1 MNRLLVPGIALAALL
16 TAPLL
21 RAESPPPAA
30 TLTVRVDQSGPVINR
45 NLYGQFT
52 EHLGHC
58 IYGGI
63 WVGEN
68 SPIPNTRGM
77 RNDVLAALRALNL
90 PVVRWPGGCFA
101 DEYHWRD
108 GIGPREK
115 RPAMINTHWGGVVE
129 NNHFGTHEFLDFCE
143 LIGAAPY
150 ICGNVGS
157 GTPQEMMEWV
167 EYMTSDADSP
177 MANLRRQNGRA
188 EPWKVPYFAVGNES
202 WGCGGSMRAEFC
214 ADNFRRYNTF
224 LKDYADNK
232 ISRVACGPAGDD
244 YDWTE
249 KLMMIAGKQMNGLAL
264 HHYTLPTDN
273 WKRKGPATGFDE
285 TAYFLT
291 LLHTLK
297 MEELVTKH
305 SAIMDKYDPEKKVGL
320 VVDEWGTWYD
330 PEPGSNP
337 GFLVQQNTLRDAV
350 VAALN
355 LHIFQRH
362 ADRVTM
368 TNIAQMVNVLQSM
381 LLTENEKMVRT
392 PTYWIFEMFKVHQGA
407 TSLPVDLHTP
417 DYAFGAQAIPAV
429 SASASRQANSGT
441 VNVSLVNTDP
451 KQAATVECTLAG
463 YAAKTVAGRVLTA
476 PAMDAHNTF
485 AAPDAVMPS
494 AFTGATLAGGKLQVV
509 LPPKSV
515 VMLELR

>member
-1 MNRLLVPGIALAALL
+1 MKTLPLFRVLPTVLIALASLVSRAEPASAVL
-16 TAPLL
+16 TL
-21 RAESPPPAA
+21 RA
-30 TLTVRVDQSGPVINR
+30 DQPGPVINR
-45 NLYGQFT
+45 NLYGQFA

-77 RNDVLAALRALNL
+77 RNDVIAALRALDL

-108 GIGPREK
+108 GIGPRAK
-115 RPAMINTHWGGVVE
+115 RPAMINTHWGGLVE

-232 ISRVACGPAGDD
+232 IYRVACGPAGDD

-249 KLMMIAGKQMNGLAL
+249 KLMMIAAKPMNGLAL
-264 HHYTLPTDN
+264 HHYTLPTGN
-273 WKRKGPATGFDE
+273 WKKKGPATGFDE
-285 TAYFLT
+285 AAYFST
-291 LLHTLK
+291 LQHTLV
-297 MEELVTKH
+297 MEELVTRH
-305 SAIMDKYDPEKKVGL
+305 SAIMDKFDPEKKVGL

-350 VAALN
+350 VAGLN

-362 ADRVTM
+362 ADRVVM
-368 TNIAQMVNVLQSM
+368 TNIAQMVNVLQAM

-392 PTYWIFEMFKVHQGA
+392 PTYWVFEMFKVHQGA
-407 TSLPVDLHTP
+407 TSLPVELQTP
-417 DYAFGAQAIPAV
+417 DYALGAGKIPAV
-429 SASASRQANSGT
+429 SASASRDAKSGA
-441 VNVSLVNTDP
+441 VHLSLVNTDP
-451 KQAATVECTLAG
+451 KQATTVACTLAG
-463 YAAKTVAGRVLTA
+463 FAAQHVTGRVLTA
-476 PAMDAHNTF
+476 AAMDAHNTF
-485 AAPDAVMPS
+485 AAPDAVMPV
-494 AFTGATLAGGKLQVV
+494 AFTGAVLAGGKLQVT
-509 LPPKSV
+509 LPPKAV
-515 VMLELR
+515 VVLELR